1 MTEITVD
8 HVKDVWEAFS
18 TLSDAQEMVENKEW
32 ERANDL
38 INHSKLHLMRMM
50 GTVPALR
57 REAMSHQSP
66 SQADSCYLADG
77 ILRTG
82 EIHD

>member
-57 REAMSHQSP
+57 REAMSAITTVCQLNDLDDLPELKASTN
-66 SQADSCYLADG
+66 
-77 ILRTG
+77 R
-82 EIHD
+82 